1 MVRMIKQKNI
11 LHSLHMGCGEGLG
24 ISEWMRELLR
34 VSGQGVD
41 KQAPGKMKNTLERR
55 HGRRR

>member
-1 MVRMIKQKNI
+1 MIKQKNI